1 MTIESDIVIPADVP
15 KNAEATY
22 KANYKLIT
30 GGSGRL
36 MLFAGDQKTEHL
48 NDDFYGTDIHPDDA
62 DPEHMFRIASGSRVG
77 VFASQLGLIA
87 RYGKSYPNV
96 PYLVKMNSKTHLV
109 KTDQKDPLSPQLWTI
124 QQVVELRDS
133 AKLKIA
139 AVGYTI
145 YLGSEY
151 EDVMLSQAA
160 QIIYEAHK
168 HGLVVVL
175 WIYPRGKAV
184 KNEKDAHLIA
194 GAAGTAAAL
203 GADFVKVNPPKE
215 EGKDSAELL
224 KEAAKAA
231 GRTKLVCAGGSST
244 SAEKFLSQLYAQ
256 IHTGG
261 ASGNATGRNIHQ
273 KSLDEA
279 IRMCNAISAITMDNA
294 DVAKALKIYNG
305 NKAAAKKTAAKPAAA
320 KTAATKAAPAK
331 ATATKAAAKKATT
344 VKTAAAKTTA
354 TKTNA
359 AKAPVAKPAAKPAS
373 NTKATAA
380 KPAAKTPAT
389 KANTAKTTA
398 AKTTAAKTSA
408 AKAPAT
414 KANTAKANTAK
425 ATAAKTTATKT
436 SAAKAPA
443 TKAGTTKAAAAKTT
457 AAKAKATKSKAKK

>member
-48 NDDFYGTDIHPDDA
+48 NDDFYGADIHADDA
-62 DPEHMFRIASGSRVG
+62 DPEHMFRIASKSRVG

-109 KTDQKDPLSPQLWTI
+109 KTDQKDPLSTQLWTV
-124 QQVVELRDS
+124 QQVVDLRDS
-133 AKLKIA
+133 SKLKIA

-151 EDVMLSQAA
+151 EGVMLSQAA
-160 QIIYEAHK
+160 QIINEAHK

-194 GAAGTAAAL
+194 GAAGTAATL

-294 DVAKALKIYNG
+294 DVAAALKIYNG
-305 NKAAAKKTAAKPAAA
+305 NKAAKAAKPAKATKAATAKVTTAKATATKAAA
-320 KTAATKAAPAK
+320 KKTPATKAAPAK
-331 ATATKAAAKKATT
+331 ATATKTAAVKAPA
-344 VKTAAAKTTA
+344 KTAAANSTA
-354 TKTNA
+354 TKATAN
-359 AKAPVAKPAAKPAS
+359 KPAAKA
-373 NTKATAA
+373 AT
-380 KPAAKTPAT
+380 
-389 KANTAKTTA
+389 
-398 AKTTAAKTSA
+398 
-408 AKAPAT
+408 
-414 KANTAKANTAK
+414 
-425 ATAAKTTATKT
+425 TKT

-443 TKAGTTKAAAAKTT
+443 TKTGTAKATTTKAPATKTPAAKPGTTKAAAAKTT

>member
-1 MTIESDIVIPADVP
+1 MADKIDIVIPADVP
-15 KNAEATY
+15 KEAEATY
-22 KANYKLIT
+22 KKNYELIT

-48 NDDFYGTDIHPDDA
+48 NDDFYGKDIHPDDA

-96 PYLVKMNSKTHLV
+96 PYLVKLNSKTHLV
-109 KTDQKDPLSPQLWTI
+109 KTEQKDPLSTQLWTI

-151 EDVMLSQAA
+151 EGTMLSQAA
-160 QIIYEAHK
+160 RIISEAHK
-168 HGLVVVL
+168 YGLVVVL

-184 KNEKDAHLIA
+184 KDEKNAHLIA

-224 KEAAKAA
+224 KEASKAA

-294 DVAKALKIYNG
+294 DVAAALKIYNG
-305 NKAAAKKTAAKPAAA
+305 NKAPTSKAAAKPAAA
-320 KTAATKAAPAK
+320 KTTATKAAAKPAAKKAPVKATAAKPAAKPAAKKAPAAKATAPKAPAVKADAKKASGTKAATAKATPAK
-331 ATATKAAAKKATT
+331 ATATKAAAK
-344 VKTAAAKTTA
+344 
-354 TKTNA
+354 
-359 AKAPVAKPAAKPAS
+359 PADK
-373 NTKATAA
+373 
-380 KPAAKTPAT
+380 
-389 KANTAKTTA
+389 
-398 AKTTAAKTSA
+398 
-408 AKAPAT
+408 
-414 KANTAKANTAK
+414 
-425 ATAAKTTATKT
+425 
-436 SAAKAPA
+436 
-443 TKAGTTKAAAAKTT
+443 KAAAS
-457 AAKAKATKSKAKK
+457 KATKSKAKK